1 MEEQP
6 DLGACLARLNM
17 KTFLTLKMS
26 QKPSPEALKI
36 GCSLVALFFEKL
48 EKPID
53 SQEILEVN
61 EGLNKNLYSFYF
73 GKPLKMF
80 KQVKQ
85 SIKMVQDL
93 EVPFGNIRFAR
104 MVLRDVRSE
113 ELDKKGPVFVALR
126 TIHAFLLEFIRS
138 FVQRVRETGKG
149 GGNICKIS
157 LKWVILKLVGYWVR
171 PVQRYSFY

>member
-1 MEEQP
+1 MSEEANFATS
-6 DLGACLARLNM
+6 LSRLNM

-61 EGLNKNLYSFYF
+61 EGLNKDLYSFYF

-80 KQVKQ
+80 KEIKK
-85 SIKMVQDL
+85 SPKMVEDL

-104 MVLRDVRSE
+104 MVLKDVRSE

-126 TIHAFLLEFIRS
+126 SIHIFLLEFIRAY
-138 FVQRVRETGKG
+138 VQRVRETGKG
-149 GGNICKIS
+149 GGNICNIQIFLFS
-157 LKWVILKLVGYWVR
+157 QDLEI
-171 PVQRYSFY
+171 